1 MGIKTYQPAR
11 AEDRDGVVANNF
23 AQLSGSEAPERR
35 DFIEGQVTRAN
46 GHAEAPRR
54 CSRDPGAAQSPRS
67 GLETQMGIPTLLFKV
82 RL

>member
-35 DFIEGQVTRAN
+35 DFIEG
-46 GHAEAPRR
+46 
-54 CSRDPGAAQSPRS
+54 
-67 GLETQMGIPTLLFKV
+67 
-82 RL
+82 